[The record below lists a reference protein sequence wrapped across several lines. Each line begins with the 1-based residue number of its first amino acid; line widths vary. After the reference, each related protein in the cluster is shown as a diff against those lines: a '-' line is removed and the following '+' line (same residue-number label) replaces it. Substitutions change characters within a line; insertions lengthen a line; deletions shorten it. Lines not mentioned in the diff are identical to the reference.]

1 MPKTL
6 HALAL
11 AVPLGLAGVLGLA
24 PDAYARPVK
33 ISTTLKPYGGNGAYL
48 AIYITDASG
57 KLQQTVKV
65 AGSKAK
71 YHRSLS
77 AWYRQSGGRLD
88 GSTGASVGA
97 GQMLAV
103 SVDIADALI
112 DAGFQIRVDS
122 AVEDMAD
129 APNDALVALTTA
141 NSGKPVSGKGFV
153 QSLRFDM

>member
-1 MPKTL
+1 MPKTF
-6 HALAL
+6 HALAV
-11 AVPLGLAGVLGLA
+11 AVPLGLAGFCALPA
-24 PDAYARPVK
+24 SADARPVK
-33 ISTTLKPYGGNGAYL
+33 ISTSLKAYGGNGAYL

-57 KLQQTVKV
+57 KLQQTVRV

-71 YHRSLS
+71 YHRNLS

-88 GSTGASVGA
+88 GSTGASVGS
-97 GQMLAV
+97 GQTLAV
-103 SVDIADALI
+103 SLDIADALI

-129 APNDALVALTTA
+129 APNDALVDLTTA
-141 NSGKPVSGKGFV
+141 NAGKPVSGKGFV